1 MELIGRRFGHIRVSE
16 VVGKGGMG
24 DVYAGY
30 DEKLERKVAVKVLNA
45 DQRLDEEAR
54 ERLLREARALSQLDH
69 PNICRIHDYIETGD
83 VDLLVLEYIDGR
95 TLHEALLEKKTRGEL
110 LRIAAAVAEV
120 LVKAHRA
127 GIVHRDLKPENVMLT
142 SSGEVKV
149 LDFGLARWLHRRST
163 TGEQTP
169 APRLPVRAS
178 FDAAGDAHDSGGHET
193 LLLPPFSDAYAP
205 RADSGRGQRA
215 VATAVGITLGT
226 PTYMSPE
233 QARGETL
240 TPASD
245 MFSFG
250 LLLQIMFTGQDPHPI
265 DLTARE
271 VILRVARGETLPV
284 QGAPGDMTA
293 LINRLKNFAPADRPT
308 ALETLERLRALQE
321 KPQRFARRA
330 IAAVIALVAALG
342 AWRYTVD
349 LKAER
354 AIAVAAR
361 AEAERRRAQADDL
374 INFMVG
380 DLRVKLEPLG
390 KLDIMDDVA
399 ERALAYTRTAR
410 PEHLSPSELVQN
422 GKALH
427 QLTQVRI
434 AQGKLDAAH
443 EHARRS
449 LVLTS
454 AAAKRDARSPDVQLA
469 LATSHFWVGN
479 VRRLRGEYPE
489 ALSELQRYR
498 DVTVRLAEQYPK
510 NDEYQIERIYGHG
523 AVAAI
528 LERQG
533 RFEEALQE
541 HAPTVAVNRARV
553 AADPANTAKQAELA
567 YTLNRIAY
575 VLQNLGR
582 LNEAGQHFESEHE
595 IYAQLVRGD
604 SRQRKWQDR
613 LANSHSYLAA
623 LYEMTGRKEAAVEH
637 RQSELELY
645 RQLYEH
651 DQANVMWKRN
661 YALSMMRLADLLRRR
676 EQKASAMP
684 LFARSEALLGEIIT
698 ADPTHPG
705 WRRDLAVVKIA
716 HARALLATKSADEA
730 ASLAR
735 AAEKSLAE
743 LSLDDRWNRRSLAD
757 SQLTLGL
764 AEAAAGGDAGA
775 AWSRALKTIE
785 ALAGDSTDPV
795 ILGTYARALL
805 HLHRVDAA
813 QPVLARLH
821 SYGYNADELD
831 QLITAVHRGRA
842 QEERDGSRN
851 GKQ

>member
-16 VVGKGGMG
+16 VVGSGGMG

-54 ERLLREARALSQLDH
+54 ERLLREARALSRLDH
-69 PNICRIHDYIETGD
+69 PNICRIHDYIETGE

-142 SSGEVKV
+142 QAGEVKV
-149 LDFGLARWLHRRST
+149 LDFGLARWLHRRNAS
-163 TGEQTP
+163 GEQS
-169 APRLPVRAS
+169 AAARLPVRAS
-178 FDAAGDAHDSGGHET
+178 FDPPHET
-193 LLLPPFSDAYAP
+193 FDSIGHDTLFLPSVSDAYP
-205 RADSGRGQRA
+205 PLSDSGRGKRA

-233 QARGETL
+233 QARGESL

-250 LLLQIMFTGQDPHPI
+250 LLLQIMFTGQEPHPI
-265 DLTARE
+265 DLSARE

-321 KPQRFARRA
+321 KPQRIARRA
-330 IAAVIALVAALG
+330 IAAVIALIAALG

-390 KLDIMDDVA
+390 KLDILDDVA

-410 PEHLSPSELVQN
+410 PEHLSASELVQN

-434 AQGKLDAAH
+434 AQGKLDDAY

-454 AAAKRDARSPDVQLA
+454 AAANRDPRSAEAQLA

-489 ALSELQRYR
+489 ALTELQRYR

-510 NDEYQIERIYGHG
+510 NDEYQIERVYGHG

-533 RFEEALQE
+533 RFEEALKE
-541 HAPTVAVNRARV
+541 HAPTLAVNRARA
-553 AADPANTAKQAELA
+553 AADPGNTAKQAELA
-567 YTLNRIAY
+567 YTLNRLAY

-582 LNEAGQHFESEHE
+582 LSEAGEHFRAEHE

-604 SRQRKWQDR
+604 QRQRTWQDR

-623 LYEMTGRKEAAVEH
+623 LYEMTGRNDAAVAH
-637 RQSELELY
+637 REAQLQLY

-651 DQANVMWKRN
+651 DRANVMWKRN
-661 YALSMMRLADLLRRR
+661 YALSMMRVAELLRQR
-676 EQKASAMP
+676 EQRASAIP
-684 LFARSEALLGEIIT
+684 LFEQSEALLGEII
-698 ADPTHPG
+698 AGDPTHPG

-716 HARALLATKSADEA
+716 HARALLTANSANEA
-730 ASLAR
+730 AALAR

-764 AEAAAGGDAGA
+764 AEAASGGDANA
-775 AWSRALKTIE
+775 AFSRALQTVQ
-785 ALAGDSTDPV
+785 ALARETTDPV

-805 HLHRVDAA
+805 HLHRVAEA
-813 QPVLARLH
+813 QPVLARLR
-821 SYGYNADELD
+821 SYGYKDQELE
-831 QLITAVHRGRA
+831 QLITDVQQRTL
-842 QEERDGSRN
+842 
-851 GKQ
+851 